1 MSEMKDVR
9 RCRLDENNRLSL
21 RFGKTMGKGNGG
33 GGEGEK
39 RKEKMEKKKM
49 VSQTSP
55 VTLRH
60 HRPVTPPLPPRLRKT
75 QSCFPSTY
83 VMIISGVVNKR
94 FRKKNMVRT
103 VRRTDRP
110 ADGQI
115 LIQGENLNGQD
126 SEGTKWQGRMV
137 NGRDG
142 E

>member
-1 MSEMKDVR
+1 MRTPVSKNILKCFQSPVLSALSFCSLETVASLMSEMKDVR

-103 VRRTDRP
+103 VRRTDRF
-110 ADGQI
+110 
-115 LIQGENLNGQD
+115 
-126 SEGTKWQGRMV
+126 
-137 NGRDG
+137 
-142 E
+142 